1 MFHAEQWKVCAPFL
15 RLFSLRKRHK
25 WWALINLTNWKSNVC
40 NTFGRFITLRSRV
53 QIPVS
58 LHENQGLTLN
68 RGSFVVFAWGFYSK
82 FRYVK
87 MTILYLSILVSLF
100 WLASRFINL
109 YQFALVGA
117 IFEILWL
124 PMILMVFC
132 LPLISFYYLFKEK
145 FSVNSTYL
153 YAILIMIFTF
163 LIILFFN

>member
-1 MFHAEQWKVCAPFL
+1 
-15 RLFSLRKRHK
+15 
-25 WWALINLTNWKSNVC
+25 
-40 NTFGRFITLRSRV
+40 
-53 QIPVS
+53 
-58 LHENQGLTLN
+58 
-68 RGSFVVFAWGFYSK
+68 
-82 FRYVK
+82 

-132 LPLISFYYLFKEK
+132 LPLFSFYYLFKEK
-145 FSVNSTYL
+145 FSVNSNYL

-163 LIILFFN
+163 LIILFFK

>member
-1 MFHAEQWKVCAPFL
+1 MLDKRGMFLHS
-15 RLFSLRKRHK
+15 LFYSLCEENTPWIRY
-25 WWALINLTNWKSNVC
+25 KS
-40 NTFGRFITLRSRV
+40 TLSFYQKIFITLRSRV

-58 LHENQGLTLN
+58 LHANQGLTLN

-163 LIILFFN
+163 LIILFFK

>member
-1 MFHAEQWKVCAPFL
+1 MFSVLWKHNYLQINVFI
-15 RLFSLRKRHK
+15 FSK
-25 WWALINLTNWKSNVC
+25 NLHNPEVTSSSPILARCKSRTYVKSWVLC
-40 NTFGRFITLRSRV
+40 FFCVR
-53 QIPVS
+53 
-58 LHENQGLTLN
+58 
-68 RGSFVVFAWGFYSK
+68 FYSK